1 MLHPATQ
8 PGSKLDFEYPAE
20 TVTVVFRSDWAITL
34 VAPSS
39 KLDRISQNEVRL
51 TVTGETNHWVP
62 LELTLQTA
70 PAPPG
75 SSRERLGVRQS
86 SGALDREP
94 LSTSEQGTPKSKA
107 PEDWRTPKLSGAS
120 APALDVSWFT
130 AEDPRPRAL
139 PLRRILLPWAKPA
152 EAAPREETERTIPE
166 LAGGNWLEGQ
176 KVFFGEQAICSK
188 CHFIRG
194 RGTHVGPDLS
204 NLVYRD
210 YASVLKDIAEP
221 SAAINPDHV
230 AYTIELKDGGES
242 LSGVPAGGDASK
254 LLLADA
260 SGRIT
265 SLARSNIRSMQP
277 SAKSL
282 MPEGLLHALSAQQ
295 RKDLLTFLLVPEPL
309 QPAPLEIAGSP
320 PPRKRAEVETA
331 LGKTTRPAAEPAEQ
345 FQILLCAGPKDH
357 GPGEHD
363 YPLWQKRWSKL
374 LALADRVSVDTAFD
388 WPTPEQLRRANVV
401 IFYSNNPGW
410 SAARGPELDAVLN
423 RGGGLVYIHYAV
435 DGHDHCDE
443 LAQRIGLAWRGGASA
458 FRHGPLDLKFAAH
471 PITENLGPTQFVD
484 ESYWNL
490 VGSEKDVQLL
500 ASGTE
505 AGQARPLIWVRD
517 QGSGRVFVSIPGHYT
532 WTFDDP
538 LFRLLLLR
546 GIAWA
551 GHQPLDRFND
561 LVTIGARLAD

>member
-1 MLHPATQ
+1 
-8 PGSKLDFEYPAE
+8 
-20 TVTVVFRSDWAITL
+20 
-34 VAPSS
+34 
-39 KLDRISQNEVRL
+39 
-51 TVTGETNHWVP
+51 
-62 LELTLQTA
+62 
-70 PAPPG
+70 
-75 SSRERLGVRQS
+75 
-86 SGALDREP
+86 LDREP

-107 PEDWRTPKLSGAS
+107 PEDWRTPKPGGET
-120 APALDVSWFT
+120 PALDVSWFT

-152 EAAPREETERTIPE
+152 EAAPRAETERTIPE
-166 LAGGNWLEGQ
+166 LAGGNWLNGQ
-176 KVFFGEQAICSK
+176 RVFFGEQAICSK

-194 RGTHVGPDLS
+194 QGAHVGPDLS

-210 YASVLKDIAEP
+210 YASVLKDIVEP

-230 AYTIELKDGGES
+230 AYTIELKDGSES
-242 LSGVPAGGDASK
+242 LSGVPAGGDDSK

-265 SLARSNIRSMQP
+265 PVARSNIRSMQP
-277 SAKSL
+277 STKSL
-282 MPEGLLHALSAQQ
+282 MPEGLLQGLSEQQ
-295 RKDLLTFLLVPEPL
+295 RKDLLTFLLLPEPL
-309 QPAPLEIAGSP
+309 QPAPLEIAGAP
-320 PPRKRAEVETA
+320 PPRKHAEVETA
-331 LGKTTRPAAEPAEQ
+331 LGKTAKLVGEPAAP

-374 LALADRVSVDTAFD
+374 LALAEGVSVDTAFD

-410 SAARGPELDAVLN
+410 SAARGSELDAVLN

-490 VGSEKDVQLL
+490 VGSEKNVQLL

-505 AGQARPLIWVRD
+505 AGQARPLIWARE
-517 QGSGRVFVSIPGHYT
+517 QGPGRVFVSIPGHYT

-546 GIAWA
+546 GISWA
-551 GHQPLDRFND
+551 GHQPLDRFNE
-561 LVTIGARLAD
+561 LVTIGARLAE